1 MTSTD
6 GDVAGPRRTSAK
18 SQHKPVF
25 SDDEE
30 MNQYE
35 QTMDYREMMKE
46 QANQAIDEDFGD
58 MLVIPIPEVSEKLSG
73 HQ

>member
-1 MTSTD
+1 
-6 GDVAGPRRTSAK
+6 
-18 SQHKPVF
+18 
-25 SDDEE
+25 

-35 QTMDYREMMKE
+35 QIMDYREMMKE